1 MVINNFRTVDETG
14 YLLLVVVEK
23 GGSVITTEN

>member
-1 MVINNFRTVDETG
+1 MIINNFRTVDETG

-23 GGSVITTEN
+23 GGSGITTEN